1 MGLYT
6 GGARLRISCPTS
18 CQAGSAEPEEE
29 QKADGISESD
39 LLTSQL
45 RDYTES
51 THRSQTESH
60 EPPRALSKSLPT
72 RNTAAQSA
80 PPNGKCRQ
88 SNGQSNKQAATSP
101 VLKYMMTERIQIR
114 SGRPGPNKH
123 SIVGSNADRYNRPKP
138 GLVECW
144 CDVSYSTTR
153 MFLPLAVVVARSKG
167 TNAGCCHD
175 DIFQSTD
182 QLFDGRLRSTTATA
196 DHH

>member
-1 MGLYT
+1 MT
-6 GGARLRISCPTS
+6 RV
-18 CQAGSAEPEEE
+18 E
-29 QKADGISESD
+29 KANGNSESD

-51 THRSQTESH
+51 THRSQTGSH

-101 VLKYMMTERIQIR
+101 VLKYMMAERFQIR

-138 GLVECW
+138 GLEVFILREGEQPLREKERLDSQVLMRRILLHHA
-144 CDVSYSTTR
+144 DVPTPGRCCGSQQGHKRR
-153 MFLPLAVVVARSKG
+153 MLS
-167 TNAGCCHD
+167 
-175 DIFQSTD
+175 
-182 QLFDGRLRSTTATA
+182 
-196 DHH
+196 